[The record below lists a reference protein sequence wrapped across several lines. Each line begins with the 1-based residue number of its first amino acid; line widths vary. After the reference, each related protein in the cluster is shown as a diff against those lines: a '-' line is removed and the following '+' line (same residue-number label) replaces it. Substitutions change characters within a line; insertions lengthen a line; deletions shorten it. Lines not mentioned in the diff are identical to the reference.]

1 MIERT
6 TRPVHRLSRRRFM
19 ALAGGAGV
27 VAVAAACSPSPSTST
42 SATVGPGASAVSA
55 AEQARRTAA
64 GRTVPVALRARPDRI
79 DLGGVVVDTWAYD
92 GRVPGPEIRVRRGD
106 VLSVDLA
113 NELPEESTV
122 HWHGIALRND
132 MDGVPGLTQPAVR
145 AGDTFRYEFTVPD
158 AGTHWFHP
166 HVGMQFDRGL
176 YAPLIVEDPDDGR
189 DYDLEAVLVLDD
201 WLDGVAGTPDQQL
214 ETLRRDGMPGMGM
227 GMGMGGMDHGPMGG
241 TGMGG
246 MGMPTDPAEPLGPDT
261 GDVTYPHYLINGR
274 TALDP
279 VTVAGRPGQ
288 RIRLRIVNAAADTAF
303 RVAVGGHGMTVT
315 HGDGYPVEPI
325 EARSVLVGMGERFDV
340 TVALGDGV
348 FPVVA
353 SAEGK
358 EGQALALLRTGGGM
372 APGPDVRPAELEGAP
387 VTGAQLRAPA
397 DVRLATRKPDRSHD
411 LVLGMEMS
419 GYTWTIN
426 GETYADHTPLEIS
439 EGERVRLR
447 FVNRTMMFHPMH
459 VHGHTYQVV
468 DGSGAGARKDTSL
481 VLPGQTVE
489 VDLDANNP
497 GQWMV
502 HCHNLYHGEAGMMT
516 VLSYVD

>member
-1 MIERT
+1 MIERRT
-6 TRPVHRLSRRRFM
+6 RLSRRRFM
-19 ALAGGAGV
+19 MLAGGVGAA
-27 VAVAAACSPSPSTST
+27 AVTAACSSDT
-42 SATVGPGASAVSA
+42 SASTAVGPSAAAVTA
-55 AEQARRTAA
+55 AEQARRTGT

-106 VLSVDLA
+106 VLSVDFA
-113 NELPEESTV
+113 NELPEESSV

-132 MDGVPGLTQPAVR
+132 MDGVPDLTQSAVR
-145 AGDTFRYEFTVPD
+145 SGDSFRYEFSVPD

-166 HVGMQFDRGL
+166 HVGMQLDRGL
-176 YAPLIVEDPDDGR
+176 YAPLIVENPDDGR

-201 WLDGVAGTPDQQL
+201 WLDGVSGTPDERL
-214 ETLRRDGMPGMGM
+214 ETLRRDGMPGMGGMSGMDHGSMGGM
-227 GMGMGGMDHGPMGG
+227 GMGMGS
-241 TGMGG
+241 
-246 MGMPTDPAEPLGPDT
+246 DPANPLGSDT
-261 GDVTYPHYLINGR
+261 GDVTYPYYLINGR

-279 VTVAGRPGQ
+279 ITVAGRPGQ

-303 RVAVGGHGMTVT
+303 RVAVGGHSMTVT
-315 HGDGYPVEPI
+315 HSDGYPVDPL
-325 EARSVLVGMGERFDV
+325 EARSLLIGMGERFDV
-340 TVALGDGV
+340 TVTLGDGA
-348 FPVVA
+348 FPIVA

-358 EGQALALLRTGGGM
+358 DGQALAVLRTGGGA
-372 APGPDVRPAELEGAP
+372 APGAGVRPAELTVNP

-397 DVRLATRKPDRSHD
+397 DVRLSTREPDRTHD

-447 FVNRTMMFHPMH
+447 FVNNTMMFHPMH

-468 DGSGAGARKDTSL
+468 DRSGAGARKDTSL